1 VSSREFDTPLAWLAL
16 SGVLVSGGC
25 LLAGVA
31 LYLFAPES
39 ALTATVLQTGLIVL
53 MATPLVRVF
62 ISIAERARVR
72 DWTFV
77 LVTLTVLLEVALAAF
92 LDSRRL

>member
-1 VSSREFDTPLAWLAL
+1 MTSREFDTPLSWLAF
-16 SGVLVSGGC
+16 SAVLVSGMC
-25 LLAGVA
+25 LLAGIA
-31 LYLFAPES
+31 LYLSAPES
-39 ALTATVLQTGLIVL
+39 ALTATLLQTGLIVL

-62 ISIAERARVR
+62 ISIAERASVR

-92 LDSRRL
+92 LASRRL